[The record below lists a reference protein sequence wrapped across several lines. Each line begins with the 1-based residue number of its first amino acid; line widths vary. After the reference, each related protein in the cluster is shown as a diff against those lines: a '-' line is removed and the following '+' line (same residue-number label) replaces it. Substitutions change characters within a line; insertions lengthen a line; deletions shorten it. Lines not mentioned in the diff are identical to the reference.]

1 MELKEIF
8 EVAFAILASLGGA
21 ALLLAAF
28 SSWLGNL
35 WAKRMLQNERAKHQ
49 ESLESVKRELN
60 LLLQKDV
67 TRHHDKLA
75 TYKDIIHFICEIL
88 RELEAVGLGTKAQV
102 SQSVKDNFS
111 LLRNKAYGYITLVSN
126 QDVMDKYND
135 LIDYLLP
142 IMFEGR
148 TGEWV
153 EMRIKADA
161 MLNAMRKDL
170 GINEGEVVY
179 RGNL

>member
-1 MELKEIF
+1 MKKIN
-8 EVAFAILASLGGA
+8 LG
-21 ALLLAAF
+21 
-28 SSWLGNL
+28 
-35 WAKRMLQNERAKHQ
+35 Q
-49 ESLESVKRELN
+49 
-60 LLLQKDV
+60 
-67 TRHHDKLA
+67 
-75 TYKDIIHFICEIL
+75 KDIIHFICEIL
-88 RELEAVGLGTKAQV
+88 RELEAVDLGTKAQV

-135 LIDYLLP
+135 LSDYLLP
-142 IMFEGR
+142 IMFEGQ

-153 EMRIKADA
+153 EMRIKADS